1 MGTRFKEFPQTPR
14 GRGFSLHW
22 FILYLRTM
30 LMLELVEVVRGRLIG
45 PKTWDR
51 IVLIY
56 GTQFF
61 TICVCSRTVWVS
73 NGVIHAMNCVVVCIR
88 PEMAEKYGFTK

>member
-1 MGTRFKEFPQTPR
+1 
-14 GRGFSLHW
+14 
-22 FILYLRTM
+22 M
-30 LMLELVEVVRGRLIG
+30 LMFELVEAVRGHLID

-61 TICVCSRTVWVS
+61 TVCDCLLTVWVS
-73 NGVIHAMNCVVVCIR
+73 NGVIHAMDGVLMCMR
-88 PEMAEKYGFTK
+88 LESAEKYGFTK

>member
-1 MGTRFKEFPQTPR
+1 
-14 GRGFSLHW
+14 
-22 FILYLRTM
+22 M
-30 LMLELVEVVRGRLIG
+30 LMIELVEAVRGRLIG

-61 TICVCSRTVWVS
+61 TVHDCSRTVWVS
-73 NGVIHAMNCVVVCIR
+73 NGVIHAMDGVLMCMR
-88 PEMAEKYGFTK
+88 PESAEKYGFTK